1 MVARRRHGDLSEGIM
16 AASGDRGDVRKLIDE
31 HLPPEIQRELLRA
44 QFRIYATADLLA
56 REFDEPQRRK
66 VYGHY
71 RLVLWD
77 NALKVIGHKY
87 AERFVVEDIP
97 TANGSYHY
105 VALRAGLLLLTCAA
119 VMNATTLPRKSHY
132 RDTLARGRQHEL
144 FPELEAENP
153 GRFWPVILTH
163 TYERK
168 LVTNAETGV
177 VSIKRLRDR
186 PAFAQ
191 LVVPTRDAEGIMVNV
206 ALFEEHPELIR
217 ELRGVVAPERLGK
230 NDVARRPHRKRA
242 DDQSETG
249 ESR

>member
-1 MVARRRHGDLSEGIM
+1 M
-16 AASGDRGDVRKLIDE
+16 AGSGDQGEVRKLIDE

-44 QFRIYATADLLA
+44 HFRIYATADLLA

-77 NALKVIGHKY
+77 NALKVISSKY
-87 AERFVVEDIP
+87 PKRFVVEDIP

-119 VMNATTLPRKSHY
+119 VANATTLPRKSHY
-132 RDTLARGRQHEL
+132 RETLARGRQHEL
-144 FPELEAENP
+144 FPEDEASH
-153 GRFWPVILTH
+153 GRRFWPVILTH

-168 LVTNAETGV
+168 LVTNTETGV

-191 LVVPTRDAEGIMVNV
+191 FVVPTRNAEGIMVNI
-206 ALFEEHPELIR
+206 ALFDEHPDLIK
-217 ELRGVVAPERLGK
+217 ELRGIVAPETLGK
-230 NDVARRPHRKRA
+230 DDVARRPRRKRA

-249 ESR
+249 ERS